1 MIYKFTTYMQSN
13 DNQVNNIL
21 WSNNLVEIYIVKIF
35 IILEY

>member
-1 MIYKFTTYMQSN
+1 MQSN
-13 DNQVNNIL
+13 GNQVNNIL

>member
-1 MIYKFTTYMQSN
+1 MQSN